1 MHPHRLRALL
11 YLSLPILT
19 LSAQPAARQWSQG
32 DPTTDEQVAMEWLN
46 LGRKDPVATLNSL
59 LGQADSDPVIAAW
72 IAGESPA
79 TAAQLEQSLQAA
91 YGRAQANSLAFPNS
105 AALSNAPLAFY
116 PLFQQQAAR
125 WSAQTQPPA
134 PAIPP
139 DRPPP
144 AYLYPLPTAG
154 ELLSGPG
161 DVLSGPDATGGSAV
175 FGPFGSTYAEV
186 AQANL
191 YSPLLSGRE
200 YLLTLLCQPGSGS
213 PPPQWLTQGDSLP
226 GLTLGHTRLAGIDV
240 SAVAGANRVLTVFR
254 GSSEFF
260 TQSDLPFGA
269 AGTVFLTGVAYQD
282 NNANGVY
289 DAGEGLAGVTITLD
303 RGGWFA
309 TTATAGG
316 YAIPVAANSG
326 TYTATANGG
335 PFHAASASVTV
346 GPDNVK
352 LDWVQPPA
360 VPALPLQVPV
370 AASDGS
376 AQLVGLSTRGL
387 VEAGTAE
394 LIGGF
399 VISGPATTRKQLL
412 LRGVGPSLE
421 TVGFPASECI
431 PATQLQLVQAG
442 AVIAA
447 NTGWT
452 SGTDRGAAAAAAAAQ
467 AGDFPLVAWAGG
479 GGDSALV
486 ATLPPGAY
494 TVVVSPAPGT
504 PAADQTGL
512 VGLAE
517 IYDLTPADGSQ
528 LVNLSSRG
536 LAGSGDTQLIAGC
549 TVTGSGHRRLLLRAA
564 GPALAASFG
573 LPGTLADPNL
583 TLFDG
588 AGQTLA
594 ANAGWSQSP
603 QTDQVQTLAA
613 ALGAFPF
620 PVGSADAA
628 LLWLAAPGNFTATVG
643 PRSGTPAGGLAL
655 VEIYAAP

>member
-1 MHPHRLRALL
+1 MHLTRSA
-11 YLSLPILT
+11 SAFFFFLPVLA
-19 LSAQPAARQWSQG
+19 LSAPPAGRQWSQG
-32 DPTTDEQVAMEWLN
+32 DPTADEQVAMEWLN
-46 LGRKDPVATLNSL
+46 AGRKDPVATLNSL
-59 LGQADSDPVIAAW
+59 LGQADADPLIAAW
-72 IAGESPA
+72 LAGESPEPPPSWSRA
-79 TAAQLEQSLQAA
+79 CRRRTASPRRTAW
-91 YGRAQANSLAFPNS
+91 RFPTPPPS
-105 AALSNAPLAFY
+105 ARPPSPSIRFSSSRPPAG
-116 PLFQQQAAR
+116 AR
-125 WSAQTQPPA
+125 ESQPPA

-161 DVLSGPDATGGSAV
+161 DVLTGPNATGGSAT
-175 FGPFGSTYAEV
+175 FGPFGATYAEV

-240 SAVAGANRVLTVFR
+240 SPIAGGNRVLTVFR

-260 TQSDLPFGA
+260 TQSDLPFGG

-289 DAGEGLAGVTITLD
+289 DSGEGLAGVTITLD
-303 RGGWFA
+303 HGGWFA
-309 TTATAGG
+309 TTGTAGG

-326 TYTATANGG
+326 AYTATADGG
-335 PFHAASASVTV
+335 PFHAATASVIV

-360 VPALPLQVPV
+360 AATLPPQAPV
-370 AASDGS
+370 AASDGT

-387 VEAGTAE
+387 VEAGGAE

-399 VISGPATTRKQLL
+399 VISGPASARKQLL
-412 LRGVGPSLE
+412 LRGVGSVPGDGGISGE
-421 TVGFPASECI
+421 RVHSGHPA
-431 PATQLQLVQAG
+431 PAG
-442 AVIAA
+442 A
-447 NTGWT
+447 GRRR
-452 SGTDRGAAAAAAAAQ
+452 DRRQYRLDQRRRPWGGRGGRRR
-467 AGDFPLVAWAGG
+467 AGRRFSTRRLGG
-479 GGDSALV
+479 RWRDSALL
-486 ATLPPGAY
+486 ATLLPGAY

-504 PAADQTGL
+504 PPADQAGL
-512 VGLAE
+512 VGLVE

-536 LAGSGDTQLIAGC
+536 LAGTGDSQLIAGC
-549 TVTGSGHRRLLLRAA
+549 TVVGSGHRRLLLRAA
-564 GPALAASFG
+564 GPALTASFG
-573 LPGTLADPNL
+573 LPGALADPSL

-588 AGQTLA
+588 AAQTLA

-620 PVGSADAA
+620 PAGSADAA

-643 PRSGTPAGGLAL
+643 PRAGTPAGGLAL

>member
-1 MHPHRLRALL
+1 MHSHPLRLCLFFF
-11 YLSLPILT
+11 LPVLA
-19 LSAQPAARQWSQG
+19 LSAPPAGRQWSQG
-32 DPTTDEQVAMEWLN
+32 DPTADEQVAMEWLN
-46 LGRKDPVATLNSL
+46 AGRKDPVATLNSL
-59 LGQADSDPVIAAW
+59 LGQADADPLIAAW
-72 IAGESPA
+72 LAGESPA
-79 TAAQLEQSLQAA
+79 TASQLEQGLQAA
-91 YGRAQANSLAFPNS
+91 YGLAQANSLAFPNS
-105 AALSNAPLAFY
+105 AALSTAPLAFY

-125 WSAQTQPPA
+125 WSAQSQPPA

-161 DVLSGPDATGGSAV
+161 DVLTGPNATGGSAT
-175 FGPFGSTYAEV
+175 FGPFGATYAEV

-240 SAVAGANRVLTVFR
+240 SPIAGGNRVLTVFR

-260 TQSDLPFGA
+260 TQSDLPFGG

-289 DAGEGLAGVTITLD
+289 DSGEGLAGVTITLD
-303 RGGWFA
+303 HGGWFA
-309 TTATAGG
+309 TTGTAGG

-326 TYTATANGG
+326 AYTATADGG
-335 PFHAASASVTV
+335 PFHAATASVIV

-360 VPALPLQVPV
+360 AATLPPQAPV
-370 AASDGS
+370 AASDGT

-387 VEAGTAE
+387 VEAGGAE

-399 VISGPATTRKQLL
+399 VISGPASARKQLL
-412 LRGVGPSLE
+412 LRGVGPSLG
-421 TVGFPASECI
+421 TVGFPANECI
-431 PATQLQLVQAG
+431 PATQLQLVQGG

-447 NTGWT
+447 NIGWT
-452 SGTDRGAAAAAAAAQ
+452 SGGDHGAAVAAAAAQ

-479 GGDSALV
+479 GGDSALL
-486 ATLPPGAY
+486 ATLLPGAY

-504 PAADQTGL
+504 PPADQAGL
-512 VGLAE
+512 VGLVE

-536 LAGSGDTQLIAGC
+536 LAGTGDSQLIAGC
-549 TVTGSGHRRLLLRAA
+549 TVVGSGHRRLLLRAA
-564 GPALAASFG
+564 GPALTASFG
-573 LPGTLADPNL
+573 LPGALADPSL

-588 AGQTLA
+588 AAQTLA

-620 PVGSADAA
+620 PAGSADAA

-643 PRSGTPAGGLAL
+643 PRAGTPAGGLAL